1 MYKLFLVVFVFM
13 IGNAKA
19 QYYFNDIVNSKQA
32 RDNFQLLHKNDIKKV
47 HVSSEDPDGTPTQGF
62 SIDQQVEQ
70 NKVYTAS
77 KATYSNVSIL
87 SSFYGKYG
95 YLASTIDS
103 SDASVVVT
111 TFTYNENNLLV
122 HISSATHENGETPIL
137 YSEERTFTYNGN
149 TPASMLLIKNKK
161 DSMQVNF
168 IAEEHGWVGEER
180 WYKKGK
186 LTETYYYYYDEKG
199 RITDIARFD
208 RKSQKI
214 LPDYTYEY
222 NPQGKVMTMA
232 AIEPGSNYYRR
243 WHYTYDERGLKTSE
257 TVYNKYKQLEGKVLY
272 AYK

>member
-1 MYKLFLVVFVFM
+1 MYKLFLVFFSS
-13 IGNAKA
+13 IAFSAHA

-47 HVSSEDPDGTPTQGF
+47 HVSSEDPDGTPTEGF
-62 SIDQQVEQ
+62 SIDQQIET
-70 NKVYTAS
+70 NKIYTAS

-87 SSFYGKYG
+87 TSNFGKYG
-95 YLASTIDS
+95 WPSSIIDS
-103 SDASVVVT
+103 SDASVIVT
-111 TFTYNENNLLV
+111 NFTYNDNSQLI

-137 YSEERTFTYNGN
+137 YAEERSFTYNGN
-149 TPASMLLIKNKK
+149 TPVSMQLIKNKK
-161 DSMQVNF
+161 DTMQVSF
-168 IAEEHGWVGEER
+168 ITEEHGWVGEER
-180 WYKKGK
+180 WYKKGR
-186 LTETYYYYYDEKG
+186 LTETYYYYYDDKG

-222 NPQGKVMTMA
+222 NPQGKVITMA

-257 TVYNKYKQLEGKVLY
+257 TVYNKYKQLEGKVNY